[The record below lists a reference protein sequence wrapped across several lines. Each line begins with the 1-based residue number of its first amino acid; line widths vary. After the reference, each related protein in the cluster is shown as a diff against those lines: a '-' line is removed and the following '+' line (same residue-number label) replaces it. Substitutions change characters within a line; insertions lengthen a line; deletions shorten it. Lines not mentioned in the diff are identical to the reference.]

1 MPSGNKTRWKAEADS
16 RAYVARFA
24 KLESDGVD
32 IEGEART
39 VDAMIAPRSR
49 VLDAGCG
56 TGRVGAALAGRGHTV
71 TAVDLDPILVDAA
84 RQHIDLD
91 VRLADL
97 ATLDLGEARF
107 DAIVAAGN
115 VLVYLEPG
123 TERSA
128 IERMMAHLAPGGVLV
143 TGFATNREYS
153 LEEFD
158 EDLAALGLAVESR
171 FATWDL
177 RPMHDDA
184 DWAVTVVRAPAP

>member
-1 MPSGNKTRWKAEADS
+1 MPDGNKTRWQAEANS

-24 KLESDGVD
+24 KLEADGVD
-32 IEGEART
+32 VEGEART
-39 VDAMIAPRSR
+39 VDALIAPRSR

-56 TGRVGAALAGRGHTV
+56 TGRVGAALARRGHTV
-71 TAVDLDPILVDAA
+71 TAVDLDPILVEAA
-84 RQHIDLD
+84 RQHSDLD

-97 ATLDLGEARF
+97 ATLDLGNARF

-123 TERSA
+123 TERSTLA
-128 IERMMAHLAPGGVLV
+128 RMAAHLAPGGVLV
-143 TGFATNREYS
+143 IGFATDRAYS

-158 EDLAALGLAVESR
+158 EDLAALEMAVESR